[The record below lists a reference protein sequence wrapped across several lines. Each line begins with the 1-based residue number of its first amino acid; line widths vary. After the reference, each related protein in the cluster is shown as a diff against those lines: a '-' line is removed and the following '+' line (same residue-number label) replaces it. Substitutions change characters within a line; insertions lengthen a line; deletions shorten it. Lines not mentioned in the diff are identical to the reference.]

1 MGMVVGAR
9 RALPL
14 HKKHNAKIWARRAL
28 PLRVTASINIYK
40 TKKYEQI

>member
-1 MGMVVGAR
+1 MAMAMAVGAR

-14 HKKHNAKIWARRAL
+14 RI
-28 PLRVTASINIYK
+28 VASINIYK